1 MTLRTSDI
9 QRSHVR
15 HSGLQSFAST
25 DATREGP
32 WPWREKSSSRAPDA
46 ETPPPEAVQDSGAG
60 FGHPPCGDFPCGG
73 PPSGQPSP
81 LEHLCDCPP
90 RIVNSGS
97 GAYRSEHL
105 QGSVLGV
112 APRRNCLG
120 QILQSPKLLSD
131 SSQTFP
137 CPSEQS
143 AARYP
148 ASKPLRRETDTSTT
162 DWWSVPS
169 LPSDLIASR
178 RAVHSTRIALRQTQ
192 RTPSSYSDL
201 ASPSVFAEV
210 GVALGSKLFP
220 RWDIF
225 GSAKQVLLGQELLV
239 SGLGKLPRTCFA
251 DYVMP
256 AIPAPAPLR
265 A

>member
-1 MTLRTSDI
+1 M
-9 QRSHVR
+9 
-15 HSGLQSFAST
+15 
-25 DATREGP
+25 
-32 WPWREKSSSRAPDA
+32 
-46 ETPPPEAVQDSGAG
+46 QDSGAG

-210 GVALGSKLFP
+210 GDGLGIETISTVGHLRLCETGSAGPGALGLGTWEAPSDLFRRLRDAGDSSP
-220 RWDIF
+220 
-225 GSAKQVLLGQELLV
+225 GPASSLEVVPSALGRL
-239 SGLGKLPRTCFA
+239 S
-251 DYVMP
+251 
-256 AIPAPAPLR
+256 
-265 A
+265 